1 MSVDIDSSQVQDLEH
16 LFEKFPDVARQA
28 MSIALNETARG
39 PALKAAKRN
48 IMAQINFPEGYLD
61 TRVEFKKPATPYNL
75 EARIVGRDRPTSLAR
90 FASVGT
96 PPAGPVGRAST
107 VARGVNVT
115 VKRGAPRRI
124 PQGFLVHLRNSNI
137 GLAIRLKPGET
148 VRGVQRFNPV
158 RLFPNVYL
166 LYGPSVDQVLT
177 DVGDQI
183 TEEVTSDIATEFNRQ
198 FARLSGLG

>member
-1 MSVDIDSSQVQDLEH
+1 VSVDIDASSLVDLEH
-16 LFEKFPDVARQA
+16 LFESFPEKARQA
-28 MSIALNETARG
+28 MSIALNEVARG
-39 PALKAAKRN
+39 PALKAARRN
-48 IMAQINFPEGYLD
+48 IMAQLNFPEGYLD

-90 FASVGT
+90 FVQPGT
-96 PPAGPVGRAST
+96 PTTPAGRAGS
-107 VARGVNVT
+107 VARGVNVV

-124 PQGFLVHLRNSNI
+124 PQGFLVNLRNSNI

-148 VRGVQRFNPV
+148 VHGVQRFNPV

-166 LYGPSVDQVLT
+166 LYGPSVDQVLS

-183 TEEVTSDIATEFNRQ
+183 SEEVTSDIAEEFNRQ
-198 FARLSGLG
+198 FARLTGLG

>member
-1 MSVDIDSSQVQDLEH
+1 MSIDIDSSGVQDLEH
-16 LFEKFPDVARQA
+16 LFEKFPVIARQA

-48 IMAQINFPEGYLD
+48 IMQQINFPEGYLD
-61 TRVEFKKPATPYNL
+61 TRVEFKKAATPYNL

-90 FASVGT
+90 FTPPGT
-96 PPAGPVGRAST
+96 PVGPRGRAGAVS
-107 VARGVNVT
+107 RGLTVT
-115 VKRGAPRRI
+115 VKRGASRRI
-124 PQGFLVHLRNSNI
+124 PQGFLVNLRNSNI

-183 TEEVTSDIATEFNRQ
+183 AEEVTSDIAEEFNRQ

>member
-1 MSVDIDSSQVQDLEH
+1 MSVDIDSSQVEDLEH
-16 LFEKFPDVARQA
+16 LFEKFPQVARQA

-61 TRVEFKKPATPYNL
+61 TRVEFKKAATPYNL

-90 FASVGT
+90 FVQPGT
-96 PPAGPVGRAST
+96 PVGRAA
-107 VARGVNVT
+107 VANRGLNVT
-115 VKRGAPRRI
+115 VKRGSTRRI
-124 PQGFLVHLRNSNI
+124 PQGFLVNLRNSNI

-183 TEEVTSDIATEFNRQ
+183 AEEVTSDIAAEFNRQ

>member
-1 MSVDIDSSQVQDLEH
+1 VSVDIDSSGIEDLEH
-16 LFEKFPDVARQA
+16 LFESFPDKARQA

-61 TRVEFKKPATPYNL
+61 TRVEFKQAATPYKL

-90 FASVGT
+90 FT
-96 PPAGPVGRAST
+96 PAGTPVGRAAVANRGLT
-107 VARGVNVT
+107 VV
-115 VKRGAPRRI
+115 VKRGSPQRI
-124 PQGFLVHLRNSNI
+124 PQGFLVNLRNSNI

-183 TEEVTSDIATEFNRQ
+183 AEEVTSDVATEFHRQ
-198 FARLSGLG
+198 FARLTGLG

>member
-1 MSVDIDSSQVQDLEH
+1 MSVDIDSSQVTDLEH
-16 LFEKFPDVARQA
+16 LFEKFPDIARQA

-61 TRVEFKKPATPYNL
+61 TRVEFKKAATPYNL

-90 FASVGT
+90 FTPPGT
-96 PPAGPVGRAST
+96 PIGRQA
-107 VARGVNVT
+107 VVNRGINVT
-115 VKRGAPRRI
+115 VKRGSPRRI
-124 PQGFLVHLRNSNI
+124 PQGFLVNLRNSNI
-137 GLAIRLKPGET
+137 GFAIRLKPGET

-183 TEEVTSDIATEFNRQ
+183 AEEVTSDIAAEFNRQ

>member
-1 MSVDIDSSQVQDLEH
+1 MSVDIDSSQVEDLEH
-16 LFEKFPDVARQA
+16 LFEKFPQVARTA

-61 TRVEFKKPATPYNL
+61 TRVQFKQAATPYKL

-90 FASVGT
+90 FTQPGT
-96 PPAGPVGRAST
+96 PVGRQA
-107 VARGVNVT
+107 VANRGLNVI
-115 VKRGAPRRI
+115 VKRGSPQRI
-124 PQGFLVHLRNSNI
+124 PQGFLVNLRNSNI
-137 GLAIRLKPGET
+137 GLAIRLKPGEK
-148 VRGVQRFNPV
+148 VHGVQRFNPV

-183 TEEVTSDIATEFNRQ
+183 AEEVTSDIAEEFNRQ

>member
-1 MSVDIDSSQVQDLEH
+1 VSVDIDSSQVEDLEH
-16 LFEKFPDVARQA
+16 LFEKFPQVARQA

-39 PALKAAKRN
+39 PALKAARRN
-48 IMAQINFPEGYLD
+48 IMAQINFPDGYLD
-61 TRVEFKKPATPYNL
+61 TRVEFKKAATPYNL

-90 FASVGT
+90 FTQPGT
-96 PPAGPVGRAST
+96 PVGRQA
-107 VARGVNVT
+107 VARGLNVT
-115 VKRGAPRRI
+115 VKRGSTRRI
-124 PQGFLVHLRNSNI
+124 PQGFLVNLRNSNI

-183 TEEVTSDIATEFNRQ
+183 AEEVTSDIAAEFNRQ